1 MLAASCFYDAPGL
14 HPGVHLNIQGGDRR
28 HLLVQVLQRCVVHS
42 SSGYVFLPANGFDAQ
57 RCCHFPCDLTRAE
70 VATNYRMS
78 SRSITYLYT
87 SPQRLMQPVTDRWAE
102 QRRTSVFA
110 GHAGVRLGSVY
121 PSGSVG
127 SAQTT
132 ETALH
137 ALTSASTFRDERM
150 IYTFPFPCF
159 IDLHLTLAPFFKH
172 PFTWSSVV
180 FRTHHP
186 LTLH

>member
-1 MLAASCFYDAPGL
+1 MLAASCFYDAPEL
-14 HPGVHLNIQGGDRR
+14 HLSVHLNIQGGDKR
-28 HLLVQVLQRCVVHS
+28 HLLVQVLQHCVVHS

-127 SAQTT
+127 SG
-132 ETALH
+132 H
-137 ALTSASTFRDERM
+137 RNRSPR
-150 IYTFPFPCF
+150 
-159 IDLHLTLAPFFKH
+159 
-172 PFTWSSVV
+172 
-180 FRTHHP
+180 HHISI
-186 LTLH
+186 HI